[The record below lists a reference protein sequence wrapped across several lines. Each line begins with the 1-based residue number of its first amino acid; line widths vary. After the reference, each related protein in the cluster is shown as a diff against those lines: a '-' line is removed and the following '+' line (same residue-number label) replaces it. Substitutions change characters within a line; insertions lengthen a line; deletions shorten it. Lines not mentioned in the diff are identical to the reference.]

1 MGWGSEWQKDTQS
14 ALSRA
19 EDVNP
24 PSWGKWLGVLCSGY
38 SIARH
43 WRGPESCAPHTHT
56 RIHPNSSLLVLKK
69 KKSHRIC
76 LARDLVPLLWTMVG
90 ASWLYNNFKVR
101 LIPGLPKAF
110 LFTKLRGS
118 PRSSSGELTLLWHS
132 FSVHSTVLGLVIGST
147 VIQLI
152 SIPPFAVKV
161 TWARVVP
168 TVHTSKSAFSFRDP
182 VLCSALCCQRK
193 SKEVWQTFG
202 LTT

>member
-1 MGWGSEWQKDTQS
+1 MATALPDTGG
-14 ALSRA
+14 ALR
-19 EDVNP
+19 V
-24 PSWGKWLGVLCSGY
+24 V
-38 SIARH
+38 
-43 WRGPESCAPHTHT
+43 PHTHMHT
-56 RIHPNSSLLVLKK
+56 PQQFFVGFKK

-118 PRSSSGELTLLWHS
+118 PRSSSGKLTLLWHS

-182 VLCSALCCQRK
+182 VLCSALCCQKKVKKYGKRL
-193 SKEVWQTFG
+193 G
-202 LTT
+202 